1 MLQNI
6 YGNEEK
12 KKMDNFLNFIEE
24 ILIEQNNKG
33 MKKNLIA
40 PEQILKFTLENYHQN
55 KLNKI
60 KNDKNDNKRYTYEY
74 IPNDYYGKKNK
85 LNNPER
91 ISRLKIIIVTYIK
104 QKELDI
110 FFGKLLSLYMVYEKN
125 DINDVKEILKGI
137 KDLVSKKINILINIL
152 FNKDEKGW
160 FNSLKLKETDKEGKE
175 YYDKLTNMIDKMM
188 NYENLID
195 IPENMIRNFGETLL
209 YTPELNSQ
217 INKLV
222 LKRFE

>member
-1 MLQNI
+1 
-6 YGNEEK
+6 
-12 KKMDNFLNFIEE
+12 
-24 ILIEQNNKG
+24 
-33 MKKNLIA
+33 MKKNLIS
-40 PEQILKFTLENYHQN
+40 PEQILKFTLDNYHQN

-60 KNDKNDNKRYTYEY
+60 KNDKNDNKTYTYEY
-74 IPNDYYGKKNK
+74 IPNNYYGKKNK

-91 ISRLKIIIVTYIK
+91 ISRLKIIIITYIK

>member
-1 MLQNI
+1 
-6 YGNEEK
+6 
-12 KKMDNFLNFIEE
+12 
-24 ILIEQNNKG
+24 
-33 MKKNLIA
+33 
-40 PEQILKFTLENYHQN
+40 
-55 KLNKI
+55 
-60 KNDKNDNKRYTYEY
+60 
-74 IPNDYYGKKNK
+74 
-85 LNNPER
+85 
-91 ISRLKIIIVTYIK
+91 
-104 QKELDI
+104 
-110 FFGKLLSLYMVYEKN
+110 MVYEKN
-125 DINDVKEILKGI
+125 DINDVEEILRGI